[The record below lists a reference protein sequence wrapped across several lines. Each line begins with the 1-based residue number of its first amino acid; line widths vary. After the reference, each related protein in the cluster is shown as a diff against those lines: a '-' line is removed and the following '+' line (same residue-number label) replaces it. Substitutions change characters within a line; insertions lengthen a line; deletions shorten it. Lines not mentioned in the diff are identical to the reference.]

1 MVAKFDG
8 DEPPQLLG
16 SDHSHPAPPRW
27 VKIVRPSFPPGQ
39 SHFRLV
45 ALHPSRARGSIVGFT
60 APTGSRDQ
68 AMESRGRST
77 APAWRKQAFGTFTRG
92 KPKNTLRGPQEINGT
107 KPASASARI
116 PQVQAQIRRNRK
128 RKSRAPTHGL
138 PQSFVRGHAIGAKKM
153 VLLGPECSWQQVDA
167 TLPGLP

>member
-1 MVAKFDG
+1 METAVVPSCPLLFQKSHTLVAAMVAKFDG

-16 SDHSHPAPPRW
+16 SDHSHPAPHRW

-77 APAWRKQAFGTFTRG
+77 APAWRRQAFGTFTRG
-92 KPKNTLRGPQEINGT
+92 KPK
-107 KPASASARI
+107 I
-116 PQVQAQIRRNRK
+116 P
-128 RKSRAPTHGL
+128 
-138 PQSFVRGHAIGAKKM
+138 
-153 VLLGPECSWQQVDA
+153 
-167 TLPGLP
+167 